1 MTATDATGSLK
12 LDFTG
17 VSHFAGIAGIILT
30 EAVPI
35 PPPGTIIRFF

>member
-12 LDFTG
+12 LVFTG
-17 VSHFAGIAGIILT
+17 VSHYSGIAGIILT

-35 PPPGTIIRFF
+35 PPPGTRISFY